1 MEFIVTEN
9 QLEIFLKRRF
19 FPEELEWIINDV
31 QKKMGD
37 GESLDIA
44 LYDGIRALIKSKKF
58 YDIDEHGDDQTYWD
72 SYLKYE
78 TPLVAY
84 VKSKLK

>member
-37 GESLDIA
+37 GESLDVA

-58 YDIDEHGDDQTYWD
+58 SDIDEHGDDQTYWD

>member
-37 GESLDIA
+37 GESLDVA